1 MKRAPILAWLLFVS
15 ACATTTPVT
24 IRAGDICFHCR
35 RTITDPALAAEVIAQ
50 SQHAF
55 KFASVGCLT
64 EYLREHS
71 TEEARAIFVTDYTR
85 GKMLPADDAYYVKM
99 VVEPRTGAVDYA
111 AFRSRENAVVFAQ
124 EHESQIV
131 EWEQVLSDQGSGH
144 AAH

>member
-1 MKRAPILAWLLFVS
+1 MKRAPFLIVLLFVS
-15 ACATTTPVT
+15 ACATTTPVP

-35 RTITDPALAAEVIAQ
+35 RTIADPALAAEVIAE

-71 TEEARAIFVTDYTR
+71 SEDVRAIFVTDYTR

-99 VVEPRTGAVDYA
+99 VVEPRTNAMDYA

-124 EHESQIV
+124 EHKQQVV
-131 EWEQVLSDQGSGH
+131 EWEQVLGDQGTGH
-144 AAH
+144 AGH